1 MCTQS
6 LQLMHALSTERKA
19 NTGNDVNNFPI
30 EGTGQSLGCSPP
42 FQRIQGTIER
52 L

>member
-6 LQLMHALSTERKA
+6 LQLMHALSTERKG
-19 NTGNDVNNFPI
+19 NTGSDVNNFPI
-30 EGTGQSLGCSPP
+30 EGPGQSLGFSPP
-42 FQRIQGTIER
+42 FQRIQDTIEC

>member
-6 LQLMHALSTERKA
+6 LQFMHALSTERKG

-30 EGTGQSLGCSPP
+30 EGPGQRLGFSTHI
-42 FQRIQGTIER
+42 QRILETMKC